1 VGAPGETA
9 VEDVAADR
17 EETQAGIEPVGDG
30 RQVGADEAD
39 GVRHTERAAAFEQA
53 QVGHRRRPARERPSP
68 SAGSRYTVAFSWS
81 AGIFAVCGILVA
93 ALLRSGVAQLDAGS
107 DAVIAI

>member
-1 VGAPGETA
+1 MRRRPGSQLCAERRLSVGAPGEPA

-30 RQVGADEAD
+30 RQVGADK
-39 GVRHTERAAAFEQA
+39 
-53 QVGHRRRPARERPSP
+53 
-68 SAGSRYTVAFSWS
+68 